1 MVGLAVGLMTGLA
14 AGAAA
19 AHGGAHAAAG
29 DGWPPWN
36 WAPYVTLPLALCG
49 WLYLRGTL
57 RIWRASRRGSGIRIR
72 QAAAFGAGWLTLAA
86 ALVSPLD
93 ALGGALFSAHM
104 VQHELLMVVAAPLLA
119 VSAPLVAFLW
129 ALPRAWRR
137 RLGRLAHRGWWP
149 AAWRALTGP
158 LAVWAV
164 YALVLWGWHV
174 PGAFQSAVTSELVHA
189 LQHLSFFG
197 AALLFWWVV
206 VRSGRSA
213 AGHGAAVIGVFT
225 TAVHSTALGA
235 FLTFAPTVW
244 YPVYLERTAAWGLSP
259 LEDQQLGG
267 LIMWVPAGIV
277 YVIAAVVLVAR
288 WLQASELRVQ
298 RRERQGWAGSR

>member
-1 MVGLAVGLMTGLA
+1 MPLRLNLRPYEQIMINGAVITNIRRRSFLAIHNHARIIPGKFILKDENAITPVRRVYFA
-14 AGAAA
+14 AQMAYIYCEDPDQLDAWVADFDQRLEEVLGILSNDEMRVRLTEVAEAFDTVLSTSVI
-19 AHGGAHAAAG
+19 GFYSPRE
-29 DGWPPWN
+29 D
-36 WAPYVTLPLALCG
+36 
-49 WLYLRGTL
+49 
-57 RIWRASRRGSGIRIR
+57 RIVVVSDAETPRLDRA
-72 QAAAFGAGWLTLAA
+72 TLA
-86 ALVSPLD
+86 
-93 ALGGALFSAHM
+93 H
-104 VQHELLMVVAAPLLA
+104 
-119 VSAPLVAFLW
+119 
-129 ALPRAWRR
+129 
-137 RLGRLAHRGWWP
+137 
-149 AAWRALTGP
+149 
-158 LAVWAV
+158 
-164 YALVLWGWHV
+164 
-174 PGAFQSAVTSELVHA
+174 ELVHA

-244 YPVYLERTAAWGLSP
+244 YPVYFERTAAWGLSP